1 MNERIQ
7 AWLDSSQH
15 YLVGRAL
22 YNTYGN
28 DQELKDLFAKG
39 QSKWAAERL
48 AEALQELATGTAP
61 KVLNDEYHEMP
72 EAEDPILKSLQL
84 QWKPLYASMKYKT
97 YELDKYPGDDA
108 ASIAIRRKLAFEI
121 LDLERQCMAIWS
133 QRDYFIEHGELPE
146 PKKIKSDRP
155 TDPIKLAL
163 YIQAIKKR
171 IRRNKANHKL
181 HPDKVLYADLLK
193 RDEAEMKE
201 IMDASGN

>member
-1 MNERIQ
+1 MQERIQ

-15 YLVGRAL
+15 FLVGRAL

-28 DQELKDLFAKG
+28 DQELKALFAKG

-48 AEALQELATGTAP
+48 AEALQELATGTPP

-72 EAEDPILKSLQL
+72 AADDPILKSLQL
-84 QWKPLYASMKYKT
+84 QWKPLYSSMKYKT
-97 YELDKYPGDDA
+97 YELDKYAGDDA

-121 LDLERQCMAIWS
+121 LDLERQCMAIWG

-146 PKKIKSDRP
+146 AKKIKAERP
-155 TDPIKLAL
+155 TDPVALAR
-163 YIQAIKKR
+163 YIEALKKR
-171 IRRNKANHKL
+171 LRRNKANLKKQ
-181 HPDKVLYADLLK
+181 PENVLYADLLK

-201 IMDASGN
+201 ITDATS